1 MIRVLVVDDSALVR
15 KILTEELNKQP
26 DIEVV
31 GTAVDPFVARDK
43 IVRLKPDVLTLDL
56 EMPRMDGLSFLSKL
70 MKHYPMP
77 VVVVSSLTP
86 KNSENALM
94 ALSLGAVEVVCKPG
108 SAYSTQNISMQ
119 IVKAVRAA
127 SVARFDKKPVMAAP
141 VASSNGASLLN
152 TAARLRHTTNK
163 LIAIGASTG
172 GTRAIETVLTQ
183 LPPNLP
189 GIVMVQHMPPV
200 FTTSFANRLN
210 QICRLEVRE
219 AKDRELVEPGVALLA
234 PGNYHM
240 VVEKSGASYYVRLK
254 QGPPV
259 HYQRPSVDVLFDSVA
274 EAAGINALGVIM
286 TGMGADGARGM
297 LAMRDKG
304 SHTIAQDEATSV
316 VFGMPKEAINL
327 GAAVEIAPLGGIAQ
341 SIIKAASQMATA

>member
-1 MIRVLVVDDSALVR
+1 M
-15 KILTEELNKQP
+15 
-26 DIEVV
+26 
-31 GTAVDPFVARDK
+31 
-43 IVRLKPDVLTLDL
+43 
-56 EMPRMDGLSFLSKL
+56 
-70 MKHYPMP
+70 
-77 VVVVSSLTP
+77 
-86 KNSENALM
+86 
-94 ALSLGAVEVVCKPG
+94 
-108 SAYSTQNISMQ
+108 
-119 IVKAVRAA
+119 
-127 SVARFDKKPVMAAP
+127 
-141 VASSNGASLLN
+141 
-152 TAARLRHTTNK
+152 
-163 LIAIGASTG
+163 
-172 GTRAIETVLTQ
+172 
-183 LPPNLP
+183 
-189 GIVMVQHMPPV
+189 
-200 FTTSFANRLN
+200 N